1 MCRYLR
7 TVLVTIQL
15 LLFNRQMLHLKAYN
29 PVWERRDSNPQ
40 VPLQKTVLQ
49 TAEPTNCSTLPFCPP
64 GRLRSD
70 SPHIKSMVL
79 SRLSYEG
86 FCLSYLSLS
95 ITIVFI
101 CLFNLVE
108 CVRIERLPNVPNILC
123 NHYTTHSL
131 FV

>member
-1 MCRYLR
+1 
-7 TVLVTIQL
+7 
-15 LLFNRQMLHLKAYN
+15 
-29 PVWERRDSNPQ
+29 
-40 VPLQKTVLQ
+40 
-49 TAEPTNCSTLPFCPP
+49 
-64 GRLRSD
+64 
-70 SPHIKSMVL
+70 
-79 SRLSYEG
+79 
-86 FCLSYLSLS
+86 LSYLSLS